1 MSFSDRANS
10 IIDDTL
16 KAVQQAEEI
25 GGVESL
31 EEYARVMLRLSDIFQ
46 DRAQIALDRLKY
58 FNIDET
64 VNWEAHNE

>member
-16 KAVQQAEEI
+16 KAVQQAEEM
-25 GGVESL
+25 GGVEDL
-31 EEYARVMLRLSDIFQ
+31 EEYTRMMLRLSDIFQ

-58 FNIDET
+58 FTDDET
-64 VNWEAHNE
+64 VN